1 MMEMNDKKQYQTP
14 VQMVTIP
21 APILTQLFFD
31 VHYLADMH
39 QNLIC
44 MYERESA
51 LKKHHKAY
59 LHVREEA
66 DEMCSQDK
74 IRVKTILDHYENPD
88 KHFEKAIQFH
98 DALMQQDDPFR
109 KRGKHEKKEEERPAA
124 SIILV
129 PLMDEEDCEDCP
141 HKEECKIHETPEVK
155 EEKKLDAFA
164 LPDGMVMMSTGT
176 LGVMQDD
183 MLALTMVVDHLVQVF
198 KDIDEGGGY
207 DRYAAH
213 KLVGEAVGLS
223 QDVFKR
229 WDEADLAELN

>member
-1 MMEMNDKKQYQTP
+1 MMGMNEKKQQIS
-14 VQMVTIP
+14 VQMVSIP
-21 APILTQLFFD
+21 APVLTQLFFD

-39 QNLIC
+39 QNLIS

-66 DEMCSQDK
+66 DAMCVQDRA
-74 IRVKTILDHYENPD
+74 RVRMILDHYENPG
-88 KHFEKAIQFH
+88 KHFEKAILFH
-98 DALMQQDDPFR
+98 EALMQDSDPFR
-109 KRGKHEKKEEERPAA
+109 ERGKHEK
-124 SIILV
+124 S
-129 PLMDEEDCEDCP
+129 ED
-141 HKEECKIHETPEVK
+141 KN
-155 EEKKLDAFA
+155 LDAFA

-183 MLALTMVVDHLVQVF
+183 MLALAMVVDHLAQLF
-198 KDIDEGGGY
+198 KDIDEGSGY
-207 DRYAAH
+207 DRHAAG

>member
-1 MMEMNDKKQYQTP
+1 MEMNEMKHQIP
-14 VQMVTIP
+14 VQMVSIP

-39 QNLIC
+39 QNLIG

-66 DEMCSQDK
+66 DAMCNQDK
-74 IRVKTILDHYENPD
+74 VRVQTILDHYENPG
-88 KHFEKAIQFH
+88 KHFEKAILFH
-98 DALMQQDDPFR
+98 EALMQDSNPFR
-109 KRGKHEKKEEERPAA
+109 KRGKHEK
-124 SIILV
+124 
-129 PLMDEEDCEDCP
+129 
-141 HKEECKIHETPEVK
+141 PE

-183 MLALTMVVDHLVQVF
+183 MLALATVVDQLVAFIKAV
-198 KDIDEGGGY
+198 Y
-207 DRYAAH
+207 DNRACEYTYDDFS
-213 KLVGEAVGLS
+213 KLMSDAVSLS

-229 WDEADLAELN
+229 WDDADLAELN

>member
-1 MMEMNDKKQYQTP
+1 MMGMNEKAQQIP
-14 VQMVTIP
+14 VQMVSIP
-21 APILTQLFFD
+21 APVLTQLFFD

-39 QNLIC
+39 KNLIC
-44 MYERESA
+44 MYEKESE

-66 DEMCSQDK
+66 DAMCDQDK
-74 IRVKTILDHYENPD
+74 ARVQTILDHYENPG
-88 KHFEKAIQFH
+88 KHFEKAVLFH
-98 DALMQQDDPFR
+98 EALMQDSDPFR
-109 KRGKHEKKEEERPAA
+109 KRGKHERPKEEQE
-124 SIILV
+124 
-129 PLMDEEDCEDCP
+129 
-141 HKEECKIHETPEVK
+141 
-155 EEKKLDAFA
+155 LDVFA

-183 MLALTMVVDHLVQVF
+183 MLALTMVVDHLVQLF

-207 DRYAAH
+207 DRRAAG
-213 KLVGEAVGLS
+213 KLVVEAVGLS

>member
-1 MMEMNDKKQYQTP
+1 MMVMNENKQQIP
-14 VQMVTIP
+14 VQMVSIP
-21 APILTQLFFD
+21 APFLMQLFFD
-31 VHYLADMH
+31 VHCLADMH

-66 DEMCSQDK
+66 DAMCDQDK
-74 IRVKTILDHYENPD
+74 VRVQTILDHYENPG
-88 KHFEKAIQFH
+88 KHFEKAILFH
-98 DALMQQDDPFR
+98 EALMRESTPFR
-109 KRGKHEKKEEERPAA
+109 KRGKHEKSDANV
-124 SIILV
+124 SGTVFV
-129 PLMDEEDCEDCP
+129 PLFAAEDCDSCP
-141 HKEECKIHETPEVK
+141 HREECEDRKEPASK
-155 EEKKLDAFA
+155 EEKTLDAFA

-183 MLALTMVVDHLVQVF
+183 MLALTMVVDHLVQLV

-207 DRYAAH
+207 DRRAAG
-213 KLVGEAVGLS
+213 KLVGDALS
-223 QDVFKR
+223 LSGDVFKR